1 MEWSLQMTI
10 QTLVKM
16 QRDYYNQGHTKTYE
30 FREKALKQ
38 LYNSVV
44 EHEDEIKEALYK
56 DLNKSSGEAYLTEI
70 GVTLKEIRFLKK
82 HLKKLMKIK
91 RVKSEITNFPAKNFI
106 SPSPYGVVLIMS
118 PWNYPIF
125 LTLAPLAGAIAA
137 GNCVVIKP
145 SNYSSHTQD
154 IIEKMILSVYE
165 NQFVAVVKGGREE
178 NQELLNQ
185 KFDYI
190 FFTGSTSVG
199 KVVMEKAAKN
209 LTPVSLEL
217 GGKSPTIVTEDAVI
231 DLAAKRI
238 AFGKLINVGQ
248 TCVAPDYVLVHKKK
262 QEELITKLKKYITQF
277 YGEQPLKNP
286 DYGKIIS
293 RKHFERLVS
302 LFKGQEVAFGGE
314 HDVEIEK
321 IAPTILT
328 NVDLESEVMQEEIF
342 GPILPIIAY
351 DNLEEAIEIVKSKP
365 HPLALYLFTTSKKT
379 IHQVLNSV
387 QFGGGNINDCIMHVA
402 SHHLPFGGVGESGM
416 GSYHGKASFE
426 TFTHYRSLIS
436 KSNLYDLPIRYFPID
451 KKKEDFIK
459 KVLK

>member
-1 MEWSLQMTI
+1 MTI

>member
-1 MEWSLQMTI
+1 MTI

-16 QRDYYNQGHTKTYE
+16 QRDYYNQGHTKTFE

-38 LYNSVV
+38 LYNSVI

-56 DLNKSSGEAYLTEI
+56 DLNKSSGEAYITEI
-70 GVTLKEIRFLKK
+70 GVTLKEIRYLKK
-82 HLKKLMKIK
+82 HLKKLMKIR
-91 RVKSEITNFPAKNFI
+91 RVKSEITNFPAKNLI

-154 IIEKMILSVYE
+154 IIEKMILSTYD
-165 NQFVAVVKGGREE
+165 NQYVAVVKGGREE

-199 KVVMEKAAKN
+199 KVVMEKAARN

-217 GGKSPTIVTEDAVI
+217 GGKSPTIVTEDAMI

-248 TCVAPDYVLVHKKK
+248 TCVAPDYILVHKKN
-262 QEELITKLKKYITQF
+262 QEELIFRLKKYINQF

-293 RKHFERLVS
+293 RKHFDRLVS
-302 LFKGQEVAFGGE
+302 LLKDQEVAFGGE
-314 HDVEIEK
+314 YDAEKEK

-379 IHQVLNSV
+379 VHQVLNSV

-451 KKKEDFIK
+451 KKKEDFVK

>member
-199 KVVMEKAAKN
+199 KIVMEKAAKN